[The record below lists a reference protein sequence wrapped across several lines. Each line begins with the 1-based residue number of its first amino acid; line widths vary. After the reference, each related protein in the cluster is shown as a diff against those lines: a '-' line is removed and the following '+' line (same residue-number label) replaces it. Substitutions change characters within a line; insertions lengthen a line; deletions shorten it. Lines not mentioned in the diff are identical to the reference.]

1 MFSYLYYRILL
12 LIIAPHPKSYMECC
26 SVCSVIVSRTHLSLQ
41 SAWDDCAAMKDC
53 KGVIEQNC
61 NWELN
66 GNSAVGNSF
75 FACGERVQG
84 DPSKGFNGCFYVKP
98 SGF

>member
-1 MFSYLYYRILL
+1 MFNYLYHLILL
-12 LIIAPHPKSYMECC
+12 LIIAPQPNSYMECC
-26 SVCSVIVSRTHLSLQ
+26 SICSAIVSTRYQSLQ
-41 SAWDDCAAMKDC
+41 GAWDDCAGRKDC
-53 KGVIEQNC
+53 KGVIEENC

-84 DPSKGFNGCFYVKP
+84 DPTKGFNGCFYVKP
-98 SGF
+98 SEF